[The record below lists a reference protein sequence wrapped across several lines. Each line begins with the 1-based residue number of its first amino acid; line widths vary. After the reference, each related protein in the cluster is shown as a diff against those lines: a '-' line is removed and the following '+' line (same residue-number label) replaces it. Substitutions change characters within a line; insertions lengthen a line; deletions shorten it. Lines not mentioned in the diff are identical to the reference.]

1 MSVRRTIQA
10 FATAVLLIVAATA
23 CFGRGGGGANGGFL
37 VAEVSGSVVVRSP
50 GVVARSLRKGDSVP
64 VGSLLK
70 TAAEPD
76 AFLKLE
82 GDDGQV
88 VELQSDTQIT
98 VGSARSA
105 TLEIGRALAQAG
117 EGQPF
122 TIASR
127 GTAVRVSA
135 AGVARV
141 ERLLGTLRVGVY
153 RGSAQV
159 ELLGRGVDVPSF
171 KEVVIAGGVPLEREP
186 RPLTLLATERWDRR
200 LLGDVLDFDR
210 ELTQFGAGFNSE
222 FGARPLAPRFFT
234 AFVVLPSLSFLRPEL
249 PTTQPAEVLVG
260 VVFAE
265 QLSTRAGG
273 PATLPAFFD
282 QLLDLRDQGASWGLI
297 AKEKGLDLRLALQG
311 VVDAIRRGT
320 APTPPPGT
328 GGSGS
333 GGGGSGGGG
342 GGGGGST
349 PGPGPS
355 PSPTEPPPEDPPPED
370 PPPPEECSLL
380 EILLGTC
387 EQGVSDDSGAASAE
401 ECSVVAVLIDP
412 NC

>member
-1 MSVRRTIQA
+1 MPP
-10 FATAVLLIVAATA
+10 
-23 CFGRGGGGANGGFL
+23 
-37 VAEVSGSVVVRSP
+37 GSV
-50 GVVARSLRKGDSVP
+50 
-64 VGSLLK
+64 LK

-82 GDDGQV
+82 GDDKQV
-88 VELQSDTQIT
+88 LELQNDTQIT
-98 VGSARSA
+98 IGSARSA
-105 TLEIGRALAQAG
+105 TLEIGRALGEAG
-117 EGQPF
+117 AGQPF
-122 TIASR
+122 TIVSR
-127 GTAVRVSA
+127 GTAIRVAA

-159 ELLGRGVDVPSF
+159 ELLGRGVDVPTF

-200 LLGDVLDFDR
+200 LLGDVLNFDR

-222 FGARPLAPRFFT
+222 FGAKPLAPRFFT

-249 PTTQPAEVLVG
+249 PTTDPAEVLVG
-260 VVFAE
+260 VVFAQ

-273 PATLPAFFD
+273 PSTLPAFFNE
-282 QLLDLRDQGASWGLI
+282 LLGLRDQGASWGLI

-311 VVDAIRRGT
+311 VLDAIRRGT
-320 APTPPPGT
+320 APTPPPG
-328 GGSGS
+328 S
-333 GGGGSGGGG
+333 GGGGTGGGGTGGGG
-342 GGGGGST
+342 GNGGGGST
-349 PGPGPS
+349 PGPQPS
-355 PSPTEPPPEDPPPED
+355 PSPTASPTEPPPEE

-380 EILLGTC
+380 EVLLGTC
-387 EQGVSDDSGAASAE
+387 EQGGSNDPGAASVE
-401 ECSVVAVLIDP
+401 ECSLVAILLDP

>member
-1 MSVRRTIQA
+1 MSVRRSAQVL
-10 FATAVLLIVAATA
+10 ATAVVLVVAGTG

-37 VAEVSGSVVVRSP
+37 VAEVSGSVVARSP
-50 GVVARSLRKGDSVP
+50 GETARSLRKGDNVPSGSV
-64 VGSLLK
+64 LK
-70 TAAEPD
+70 TAAEPET
-76 AFLKLE
+76 FLKLE
-82 GDDGQV
+82 GDDKQV
-88 VELQSDTQIT
+88 LELQKDTQIT
-98 VGSARSA
+98 IGSARSA
-105 TLEIGRALAQAG
+105 TLEIGRALGEAG
-117 EGQPF
+117 AGQPF

-127 GTAVRVSA
+127 GTAIRVAA

-159 ELLGRGVDVPSF
+159 ELLGRGVDVPAL

-200 LLGDVLDFDR
+200 LLGDVLNFDR

-222 FGARPLAPRFFT
+222 FGAKPLAPRFFT

-260 VVFAE
+260 VVFA
-265 QLSTRAGG
+265 QLLSARAGG
-273 PATLPAFFD
+273 PATLPRFFD
-282 QLLDLRDQGASWGLI
+282 ELLGLRDAGASWGLI
-297 AKEKGLDLRLALQG
+297 AKEKGLDLRLALRG
-311 VVDAIRRGT
+311 VLDAIARGT
-320 APTPPPGT
+320 APTPPPGSGGGGT
-328 GGSGS
+328 G

-342 GGGGGST
+342 GGST
-349 PGPGPS
+349 PGPEPS
-355 PSPTEPPPEDPPPED
+355 PSPTASPTEPPPEEP
-370 PPPPEECSLL
+370 PPPPEECSVL

-387 EQGVSDDSGAASAE
+387 EQGASNDPGTASVE
-401 ECSVVAVLIDP
+401 ECSVVAVLVDP

>member
-1 MSVRRTIQA
+1 MSARRTTQV
-10 FATAVLLIVAATA
+10 FATAVVLVVAGTG

-37 VAEVSGSVVVRSP
+37 VAEVSGSVVARSP
-50 GVVARSLRKGDSVP
+50 GETARSLRKGDNVPPGSV
-64 VGSLLK
+64 LK

-82 GDDGQV
+82 GDDKQV
-88 VELQSDTQIT
+88 LELQNDTQIT
-98 VGSARSA
+98 IGSARSA
-105 TLEIGRALAQAG
+105 TLEIGRALGEAG

-127 GTAVRVSA
+127 GTAIRVAS

-153 RGSAQV
+153 RGSAKV
-159 ELLGRGVDVPSF
+159 ELLGRGVEVPVF
-171 KEVVIAGGVPLEREP
+171 KEIVIAGGVPLEREP

-200 LLGDVLDFDR
+200 LLGDVLNFDR

-222 FGARPLAPRFFT
+222 FGAKPLAPRFFS
-234 AFVVLPSLSFLRPEL
+234 AFVDLPSLSFLRPEL
-249 PTTQPAEVLVG
+249 PTTEPAEVLVG

-265 QLSTRAGG
+265 LLSTRAGG
-273 PATLPAFFD
+273 PATLPGIFEE
-282 QLLDLRDQGASWGLI
+282 LLGLRDAGASWGLI
-297 AKEKGLDLRLALQG
+297 AKEKNLDLRLALEG
-311 VVDAIRRGT
+311 VVDAIRLGT

-328 GGSGS
+328 GGGGTGG
-333 GGGGSGGGG
+333 GGGGSGD
-342 GGGGGST
+342 GGGGST
-349 PGPGPS
+349 PGPQPS
-355 PSPTEPPPEDPPPED
+355 PSPTASPTEPPPEE

-387 EQGVSDDSGAASAE
+387 EQGASDDPGAASAE
-401 ECSVVAVLIDP
+401 KCSVVAVLIDP